1 VLSRMR
7 LCYLWIH
14 SKIYV
19 FVSIRYNFF
28 IRFYFT
34 FYFTTQRC
42 STLQSNEMTLHGSEF
57 VYCLYIINCSLV
69 QLCVDTS

>member
-19 FVSIRYNFF
+19 SVSIRHNFF
-28 IRFYFT
+28 IRFYFIFNFAS
-34 FYFTTQRC
+34 FYCTR
-42 STLQSNEMTLHGSEF
+42 
-57 VYCLYIINCSLV
+57 VK
-69 QLCVDTS
+69 